1 MIIPLHSSA
10 RAQSL
15 IYRSSTRFHEWLSS
29 ARRSS
34 DHFENCAR
42 ALIARAMN
50 KSNRSRATSARN
62 NFTINFYFLFSLG
75 SRIILFRALVSGT
88 SLYSCLGGLLPDW
101 NCTEPEEKED
111 DGFEWDGASSGL
123 WLSARSSVVSNG
135 ARGHR
140 SATDGGGSGMLK
152 MKT

>member
-1 MIIPLHSSA
+1 MISQPQASIL
-10 RAQSL
+10 RAEEQHP
-15 IYRSSTRFHEWLSS
+15 RSIL
-29 ARRSS
+29 
-34 DHFENCAR
+34 
-42 ALIARAMN
+42 MQG
-50 KSNRSRATSARN
+50 RN
-62 NFTINFYFLFSLG
+62 NNNCILTDGTFVSSVTLRLMADVRLVGDFGGGDLAATAALG